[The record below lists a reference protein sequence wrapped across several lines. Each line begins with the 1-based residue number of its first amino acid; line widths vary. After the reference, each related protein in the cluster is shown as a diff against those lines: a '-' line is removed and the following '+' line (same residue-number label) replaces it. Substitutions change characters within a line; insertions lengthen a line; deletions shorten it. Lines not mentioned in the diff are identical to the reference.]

1 MCHHQ
6 NSNINK
12 KDKEKTKQS
21 KTDILTYILD
31 FFLKFTFF
39 EDTCVYLT
47 HLFLYF
53 IYSNIF

>member
-39 EDTCVYLT
+39 VY
-47 HLFLYF
+47 
-53 IYSNIF
+53 I